1 MAIVLIDIVKEPA
14 HATQSRSLAK
24 TLTWRVV
31 ASIDTFILSYI
42 ITGRLLF
49 AGSIASA
56 EVLTKLILYYL
67 HERGWAHVRW
77 GFKNGRVTG
86 K

>member
-1 MAIVLIDIVKEPA
+1 MSSFLPPS
-14 HATQSRSLAK
+14 HATAVRSLAK
-24 TLTWRVV
+24 TCTWRVL
-31 ASIDTFILSYI
+31 ASVDTFILSYI

-56 EVLTKLILYYL
+56 EVFTKLLLYYL

-77 GFKNGRVTG
+77 GFKT
-86 K
+86 

>member
-1 MAIVLIDIVKEPA
+1 MFSIVKEPA

-24 TLTWRVV
+24 TLTWRMV

-56 EVLTKLILYYL
+56 EVLTKLFLYYL

-77 GFKNGRVTG
+77 GFK
-86 K
+86 